1 MKLINNMNIKFKKLH
16 PDAVIPTKAHPTDAG
31 FDLTAVSKEYDKHG
45 ALVFG
50 TGLAMEIPVGYVG
63 LVFPRSSIAEYDVA
77 LSNAVGVIDSGYRGE
92 IMAKFK
98 PTTYYAKNR
107 DSLSPLKSYK
117 VGERI
122 AQLIIMP
129 VPSVEFTEVD
139 SLSESERGTG
149 GYGSSGK

>member
-1 MKLINNMNIKFKKLH
+1 MNIKFKKLH

-50 TGLAMEIPVGYVG
+50 TGIAMEIPVGYVG

-77 LSNAVGVIDSGYRGE
+77 QSDAVGVIDSGYRGE
-92 IMAKFK
+92 IMVKFK

-107 DSLSPLKSYK
+107 DSLSPSRSYK

-122 AQLIIMP
+122 AQIIIMP
-129 VPSVEFTEVD
+129 IPEVEFVETD
-139 SLSESERGTG
+139 NLSKTDRGTG
-149 GYGSSGK
+149 GHGSTGK

>member
-1 MKLINNMNIKFKKLH
+1 MQIKFKKLH

-31 FDLTAVSKEYDKHG
+31 FDLTAISREYDKHG
-45 ALVFG
+45 ALVYG
-50 TGLAMEIPVGYVG
+50 TGIATEIPEGYAG
-63 LVFPRSSIAEYDVA
+63 FIFPRSSIAKYDVA
-77 LSNAVGVIDSGYRGE
+77 LSNSVGVIDCSYRGE

-107 DSLSPLKSYK
+107 NSLSPLKSYK

-129 VPSVEFTEVD
+129 IPEVEFIETD
-139 SLSESERGTG
+139 TLSETERGAG
-149 GYGSSGK
+149 GYGSSGA